1 MLRRAPRTVGASIFR
16 PRFTGTASRRAAAIA
31 ASNRAR
37 FRTLLAR
44 RPVGLPATRGFRP
57 LGLRSTGEKKV
68 IDIAS
73 GAYQVNTTGVFTLL
87 NGCTQGSDYTDRIGR
102 KIVMR
107 SLYIRGHVFAEP
119 GISTNSLPQQ
129 ARMILFMDSQPNGA
143 APAVTDLLN
152 TADAA
157 SQLNLNNRDR
167 FKVIRDQTFV
177 FGPQV
182 WSNVPAISVSGT
194 PSISDVNV
202 FIRMF
207 HETIYNAGN
216 AGTIG
221 DINSGA
227 LYMFWIGSQPA
238 GSGTDSNAFVSTRVR
253 FVDP

>member
-31 ASNRAR
+31 ASSRAR

-44 RPVGLPATRGFRP
+44 RPLGLPATRGFRP

-68 IDIAS
+68 IDTS
-73 GAYQVNTTGVFTLL
+73 VNTYQVNTTGSFTLL
-87 NGCTQGSDYTDRIGR
+87 NGCVQGSDYDDRIGR

-107 SLYIRGHVFAEP
+107 SVFIRGMVASEQSINMATV
-119 GISTNSLPQQ
+119 GAGGSTSQC
-129 ARMILFMDSQPNGA
+129 ARMIVFLDNQPNGA

-152 TADAA
+152 SASPF

-167 FKVIRDQTFV
+167 FRVLADETFA
-177 FGPQV
+177 FGPMK
-182 WSNVPAISVSGT
+182 IFGT
-194 PSISDVNV
+194 TAGFADNQSELVER
-202 FIRMF
+202 FIRLR

-227 LYMFWIGSQPA
+227 LYMFWIGDQIA
-238 GSGTDSNAFVSTRVR
+238 GTVNDLVV
-253 FVDP
+253 